1 MDRVQEESPKAK
13 SSMTSA
19 PSGEQFEIALGEQRA
34 TIVEVGGGLREYTVA
49 GEPVLHPYEV
59 GEMCDGAHGAVLLPW
74 PNRLADGR
82 YEFDGERHQLALTE
96 PAKRNAI
103 HGLLRWCSWWAAERE
118 PHRVVMATRLH
129 PQTGYPFA
137 LDATVAYEL
146 GEDGLHV
153 TIGAVNVGSRAC
165 PYGAGQHPYLS
176 PGESTIDGCEFELP
190 ARTRLLVDERHQVP
204 VDREPVEGTPFDFR
218 EPRQIGGLQ
227 IDSGFCDLIR
237 DARGRATARLHRS
250 DGSRV
255 ELWVD
260 EQYEVLQ
267 VYTAHTLAPSRRRL
281 GLAVEP
287 MTCAANA
294 LQSGDGLARLEP
306 GQAFSARWGVRLA

>member
-1 MDRVQEESPKAK
+1 VIVP
-13 SSMTSA
+13 
-19 PSGEQFEIALGEQRA
+19 PSGEQFEIAFGEQRA
-34 TIVEVGGGLREYTVA
+34 TIVEVGGGLRQYMVA
-49 GEPVLHPYEV
+49 GEPVLHAYEV

-96 PAKRNAI
+96 PTKHNAI
-103 HGLLRWCSWWAAERE
+103 HGLLRWCTWWASERE
-118 PHRVVMATRLH
+118 AHRVTMATRLH
-129 PQTGYPFA
+129 SQTGYPFA

-146 GEDGLHV
+146 GEEGLHV

-165 PYGAGQHPYLS
+165 PFGAGQHPYLS
-176 PGESTIDGCEFELP
+176 PGSGRVDDCRLELP
-190 ARTRLLVDERHQVP
+190 VRTRLLVDECHQVP
-204 VDREPVEGTPFDFR
+204 DDREPVDGTPFDFR
-218 EPRQIGGLQ
+218 QSRPIGELQ
-227 IDSGFCDLIR
+227 IDSGFRDLIR
-237 DARGRATARLHRS
+237 DANGRATARLHRP
-250 DGSRV
+250 DGTCV

-267 VYTAHTLAPSRRRL
+267 VYTADTLAPARRRL

-294 LQSGDGLARLEP
+294 FQSGDGLARLEP
-306 GQAFSARWGVRLA
+306 EEALSARWGVRVV

>member
-1 MDRVQEESPKAK
+1 MMR
-13 SSMTSA
+13 A
-19 PSGEQFEIALGEQRA
+19 PSGEQFEIAFGEQRA
-34 TIVEVGGGLREYTVA
+34 SIVEVGGGLREYTIA

-74 PNRLADGR
+74 PNRLAQGR

-96 PAKRNAI
+96 PAKHNAI
-103 HGLLRWCSWWAAERE
+103 HGLLRWCSWWASERE
-118 PHRVVMATRLH
+118 LNRVVMATRLH

-146 GEDGLHV
+146 GENGLQV
-153 TIGAVNVGSRAC
+153 TIGAVNVGTRAC
-165 PYGAGQHPYLS
+165 PYGAGQHPYIS
-176 PGESTIDGCEFELP
+176 PGSGTIDDCLLALP
-190 ARTRLLVDERHQVP
+190 ARTRLLVDDRHQVP
-204 VDREPVEGTPFDFR
+204 VDREPVDGTPFDFR
-218 EPRQIGGLQ
+218 KPRPIDELQ
-227 IDSGFCDLIR
+227 IDSGFTDLIR
-237 DARGRATARLHRS
+237 DAHGRATARLQRP

-267 VYTAHTLAPSRRRL
+267 VYTAHTLAPSRRRR

-306 GQAFSARWGVRLA
+306 GESLRARWGVRLL

>member
-1 MDRVQEESPKAK
+1 MEP
-13 SSMTSA
+13 SMKQA

-34 TIVEVGGGLREYTVA
+34 TVVEVGGGLREYTVA
-49 GEPVLHPYEV
+49 GAPVLHPYDV

-103 HGLLRWCSWWAAERE
+103 HGLLRWRTWWAAERE

-129 PQTGYPFA
+129 PQPGYPFA

-146 GEDGLHV
+146 GDAGLQV
-153 TIGAVNVGSRAC
+153 TIGAVNVGARAC

-176 PGESTIDGCEFELP
+176 SGEGTIEDCLLELP

-204 VDREPVEGTPFDFR
+204 VDREPVEGTTFDFR
-218 EPRQIGGLQ
+218 EPRRIGELA
-227 IDSGFCDLIR
+227 IDSGFRDLIR
-237 DARGRATARLHRS
+237 DADGRATARLHRP
-250 DGSRV
+250 DGSCV
-255 ELWVD
+255 ELWLD
-260 EQYEVLQ
+260 EQYEFLQ
-267 VYTAHTLAPSRRRL
+267 LYTAETLAPARRRR

-287 MTCAANA
+287 MTCAPNA

-306 GQAFSARWGVRLA
+306 GQSLRARWGVRVV

>member
-1 MDRVQEESPKAK
+1 MMR
-13 SSMTSA
+13 M
-19 PSGEQFEIALGEQRA
+19 PSGEQFEIAFGQQRA
-34 TIVEVGGGLREYTVA
+34 TVVEVGGGLREYAVS
-49 GEPVLHPYEV
+49 GQPVLHSYDV
-59 GEMCDGAHGAVLLPW
+59 GEMCDGAHGAVLSPW
-74 PNRLADGR
+74 PNRLAEGR
-82 YEFDGERHQLALTE
+82 YEFDGESHQLALTE

-118 PHRVVMATRLH
+118 PNRVVMAARLH

-146 GEDGLHV
+146 GEDGLQV
-153 TIGAVNVGSRAC
+153 TIGAVNVGARVC

-176 PGESTIDGCEFELP
+176 PGESKIDRCELELP

-204 VDREPVEGTPFDFR
+204 VDREPVDGTPFDFR
-218 EPRQIGGLQ
+218 EPRSIGELQ
-227 IDSGFCDLIR
+227 IDSGFCDLVR
-237 DARGRATARLHRS
+237 DANGRATARLHRS
-250 DGSRV
+250 DGARV

-267 VYTAHTLAPSRRRL
+267 VYTADTLAPSRRRR
-281 GLAVEP
+281 GLALEP

-294 LQSGDGLARLEP
+294 LQSGDGLVRLEP
-306 GQAFSARWGVRLA
+306 GESLSARWGVCLR

>member
-1 MDRVQEESPKAK
+1 
-13 SSMTSA
+13 
-19 PSGEQFEIALGEQRA
+19 
-34 TIVEVGGGLREYTVA
+34 
-49 GEPVLHPYEV
+49 
-59 GEMCDGAHGAVLLPW
+59 
-74 PNRLADGR
+74 
-82 YEFDGERHQLALTE
+82 
-96 PAKRNAI
+96 
-103 HGLLRWCSWWAAERE
+103 
-118 PHRVVMATRLH
+118 MATRLH
-129 PQTGYPFA
+129 PQTGLPVCA
-137 LDATVAYEL
+137 RRHVAYEL

-153 TIGAVNVGSRAC
+153 TIGAVNVGLRAC

-176 PGESTIDGCEFELP
+176 PGESAIDGCEFELP

-204 VDREPVEGTPFDFR
+204 SRSRVGGWHYFRFR
-218 EPRQIGGLQ
+218 EPRQIGELQ

-237 DARGRATARLHRS
+237 DARGRTTARLHRP
-250 DGSRV
+250 DGTRV

-306 GQAFSARWGVRLA
+306 GQAFSARWGVCLR

>member
-1 MDRVQEESPKAK
+1 MIQ
-13 SSMTSA
+13 A

-49 GEPVLHPYEV
+49 GEPVLHSYDV

-74 PNRLADGR
+74 PNRLAEGR
-82 YEFDGERHQLALTE
+82 YEFDSEHHQLALTE
-96 PAKRNAI
+96 PTKRNAI
-103 HGLLRWCSWWAAERE
+103 HGLLRWRSWWAAERE

-129 PQTGYPFA
+129 PEPGYPFA
-137 LDATVAYEL
+137 LDASVTYEL
-146 GEDGLHV
+146 SEDGLHV

-176 PGESTIDGCEFELP
+176 PGDGTIDGCKLELP
-190 ARTRLLVDERHQVP
+190 ARTRLLVDEHHQVP
-204 VDREPVEGTPFDFR
+204 VDREPVDGTPFDFR
-218 EPRQIGGLQ
+218 EPRPIGDLP
-227 IDSGFCDLIR
+227 IDSGFSDLIR
-237 DARGRATARLHRS
+237 DARGRATARLHRP
-250 DGSRV
+250 DGTRV

-260 EQYEVLQ
+260 EQHEVLQ
-267 VYTAHTLAPSRRRL
+267 VYTAHTLAPSRRRR

-294 LQSGDGLARLEP
+294 LQAATGSHGWSPGRRSPRAGGCVWLELWLA
-306 GQAFSARWGVRLA
+306 